1 MRRLGEGD
9 AVVFPTAAYPTYAIG
24 ADIAGATPVPA
35 DNPADWPANTKL
47 VWLNSPGNPNGRV
60 LSVEQLRERVQRAR
74 ELGAIVI
81 SDECYAE
88 LGWAGPWESERV
100 PSLLDT
106 RVTGGD
112 LTNLLCA
119 YSLSKQSNMA
129 GYRAAFVAGDARL
142 LEQLLVIRKHAGM
155 MQPGPVQAA
164 MVAALDDDAHVD
176 AQKEIYRARR
186 AVLLPALEAAGFR
199 VDGSEAGLY
208 LWVTEGTDAWKSIER
223 LAALGIL
230 AGPGHF
236 YGDAS
241 PEHVRFSLTASD
253 ADIAE
258 AARRLTV

>member
-1 MRRLGEGD
+1 
-9 AVVFPTAAYPTYAIG
+9 
-24 ADIAGATPVPA
+24 
-35 DNPADWPANTKL
+35 
-47 VWLNSPGNPNGRV
+47 
-60 LSVEQLRERVQRAR
+60 
-74 ELGAIVI
+74 
-81 SDECYAE
+81 
-88 LGWAGPWESERV
+88 
-100 PSLLDT
+100 
-106 RVTGGD
+106 
-112 LTNLLCA
+112 
-119 YSLSKQSNMA
+119 
-129 GYRAAFVAGDARL
+129 
-142 LEQLLVIRKHAGM
+142 
-155 MQPGPVQAA
+155 

-176 AQKEIYRARR
+176 AQTEIYRARR